1 MIATVS
7 RMALWRTERF
17 AGDWSVET
25 GLPSHAFPRHDVH
38 VNGKWLA
45 NGRSAAGRYASGML
59 RALASTGRCSVVLH
73 APADADGSVSGWTD
87 CQNVEVRASRFTGT
101 VFEQVYLPA
110 VTAGKVLLNF
120 EGTAPMLKRRQVV
133 TMHDA
138 VPFRRP
144 AGFSWNYLLLH
155 LLTYRWLART
165 AHGLVAETIYTA
177 NELADVLKVDVNR
190 FIVAEGAADWLN
202 EVQPLRPDLPV
213 WGDHY
218 LVIGSG
224 APHENIGAAATAM
237 ANSGRRVV
245 IIGMRRSDPTPDP
258 SVVYAE
264 QVTDAE
270 LIWLYQRSSALVL
283 TANYAGSALAAI
295 EAQALGC
302 PVIATDSAAQPEV
315 CRDAALYFDPDDP
328 DTLIAQ
334 LDRLDSE
341 VGLAE
346 DLRRRGLLNASRYSW
361 VDSARK
367 VIERMDLPYRP
378 AERC

>member
-1 MIATVS
+1 M
-7 RMALWRTERF
+7 
-17 AGDWSVET
+17 
-25 GLPSHAFPRHDVH
+25 
-38 VNGKWLA
+38 
-45 NGRSAAGRYASGML
+45 
-59 RALASTGRCSVVLH
+59 VLH
-73 APADADGSVSGWTD
+73 APADADDNVSGWPD
-87 CQNVEVRASRFTGT
+87 CQNIEVRTSRFSGT
-101 VFEQVYLPA
+101 SFEQVYLPA

-120 EGTAPMLKRRQVV
+120 EGTAPIFKRKQVV

-144 AGFSWNYLLLH
+144 AGFSWRYLLLH
-155 LLTYRWLART
+155 SLAYRWIART

-177 NELADVLKVDVNR
+177 HELADVLKVDINR

-202 EVQPLRPDLPV
+202 EVEPLRPDLPV

-224 APHENIGAAATAM
+224 SPHESIGAAAAAM

-245 IIGMRRSDPTPDP
+245 IIGMRRSDPTPHQ

-302 PVIATDSAAQPEV
+302 PVVATDSGAHAEV
-315 CRDAALYFDPDDP
+315 CRDAALYFDPHDP
-328 DTLIAQ
+328 DTLTAQ

-341 VGLAE
+341 TGLAA
-346 DLRRRGLLNASRYSW
+346 DLRRRGLSNASRYSW
-361 VDSARK
+361 VDSIRK
-367 VIERMDLPYRP
+367 VTERMNLPHCP
-378 AERC
+378 VKIC